1 MKRQCF
7 VIFKA
12 VNLFLIKKKLTER
25 KLEQKMKQK
34 VQARPA
40 QQCFTSLTVSSVA
53 ASIKIQ
59 DSSGMH
65 SKTLIFAHCTLTD
78 ASASHRQPITSKT
91 LNNLLQTNRKHS
103 TGSKNSHPPYY
114 RWHWIH
120 QKCQLLHVN
129 VSHRCSVPSS
139 QELIWCRHIINLP
152 SIFDIAS
159 SLLGF
164 LIKRKEA
171 RELKMNLRWD
181 VQYVNGDAL
190 FSCATEW
197 VSSAANARAISY
209 PSK

>member
-1 MKRQCF
+1 MNQK
-7 VIFKA
+7 
-12 VNLFLIKKKLTER
+12 
-25 KLEQKMKQK
+25 EQP
-34 VQARPA
+34 RPA
-40 QQCFTSLTVSSVA
+40 QQCFTSQTVSFCWSF
-53 ASIKIQ
+53 IKIK

-65 SKTLIFAHCTLTD
+65 SNARISAHCTLTD

-129 VSHRCSVPSS
+129 VSQRFSVLSS
-139 QELIWCRHIINLP
+139 RELIWCRQIINLP

-190 FSCATEW
+190 FSCAAEW